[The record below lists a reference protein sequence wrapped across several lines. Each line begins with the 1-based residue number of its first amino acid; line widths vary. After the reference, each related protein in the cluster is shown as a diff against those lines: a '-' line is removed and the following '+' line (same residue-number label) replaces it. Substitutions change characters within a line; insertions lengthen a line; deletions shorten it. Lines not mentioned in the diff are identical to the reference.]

1 MKKVFCVIL
10 LALCHSLV
18 WAQTS
23 QDYRRVIKDGL
34 YQTNPHLDSLGRVN
48 ELRSRFGKQRL
59 QTCLGLTFA
68 KCYNTFN
75 LGGGVREVSYRD
87 GTAVVET
94 NGNWTAF
101 TMSNYIIGG
110 KGLEN
115 DVSNK
120 TYQHE
125 YGHYLQSQD
134 LGPYY
139 VMLIAIP
146 SIMSKAIYKEDHHF
160 SPTEQDANRRA
171 FNYFTQFYPGDFNWD
186 HESNPVP
193 DEDFIYI
200 APTRFDRVIY
210 TLNPIIGTL
219 VGGIAH
225 GARKNEK

>member
-1 MKKVFCVIL
+1 MRWIRTSATLLLLIL
-10 LALCHSLV
+10 CIPLHG
-18 WAQTS
+18 QYRS
-23 QDYRRVIKDGL
+23 QINAGL
-34 YQTNPHLDSLGRVN
+34 YQTDPHRDSVGRVS
-48 ELRSRFGKQRL
+48 ELRSRFGEQQL
-59 QTCLGLTFA
+59 QTGLGLTFA
-68 KCYNTFN
+68 KCYNAFN
-75 LGGGVREVSYRD
+75 LGGGIREVSYRD
-87 GTAVVET
+87 GTAVIET

-134 LGPYY
+134 LGRYY

-146 SIMSKAIYKEDHHF
+146 SIMSKVIYRENHHF
-160 SPTEQDANRRA
+160 SPTEQDANRRG
-171 FNYFTQFYPGDFNWD
+171 FDYFTRYYPGEFTWD

-193 DEDFIYI
+193 DPGFNYI
-200 APTRFDRVIY
+200 SPTRFDKVIFG
-210 TLNPIIGTL
+210 LNPIIGTL

-225 GARKNEK
+225 GARKNQNN